1 MAAYSI
7 AMKSSLKGRR
17 EFARVA
23 RKGRSFSHPL
33 LVVKVLPNGELR
45 NRYGL
50 VVRKKVGNAV
60 VRNKVKRRLREI
72 IRGARLQEG
81 WDIMIIARLP
91 ASLSDYQEV
100 KSALEGILSRAGLK
114 I

>member
-1 MAAYSI
+1 VATYSI
-7 AMKSSLKGRR
+7 AMKGSLKGRR

-23 RKGRSFSHPL
+23 RKGRAFSHPL
-33 LVVKVLPNGELR
+33 LVVKILPNGELR

-50 VVRKKVGNAV
+50 VVGKKVGNAV

-72 IRGARLQEG
+72 IRGARLQGG
-81 WDIMIIARLP
+81 WDIMIIARGTT
-91 ASLSDYQEV
+91 SLSDYQKL